1 MTQYIYDNCISILK
15 EELVPAM
22 GCTEPIAIAYCA
34 AKLRETLGEE
44 PDKVTVL
51 VSGNILKN
59 VKSVVVPNTGG
70 RKGIKTAVAA
80 GIVAGEADKELEV
93 IASVPEAKLPEIE
106 KYVNNCEMEVKCLD
120 TPWMLDIFLTG
131 YKGEHKAAVRISN
144 GHKNIVYIEKDG
156 EVLFEKEAE
165 NSMGDRKS
173 DLSVLSLD
181 NIYEFAE
188 TVDLELVVDVLKR
201 QLDYNTAISAEGFN
215 GNWGAN
221 IGKLMMEIGEGRIE
235 LEAAACAAAGSDAR
249 MSGCE
254 MPVIILSGSGNQ
266 GMTASLPVY
275 RYAKELGV
283 SEDKMYRALIISD
296 LVTVFQKRGIGLL
309 SAYCGAVSAGVGA
322 GAGIA
327 YLNGADKETIGHT
340 IENAVA
346 ILSGTICDGAKP
358 SCAAKIASAV
368 NAGILGHKMAKSGNN
383 FGAGEGII
391 GNDIEDTVENVGILA
406 AKGMKETDRV
416 ILDIMTK

>member
-34 AKLRETLGEE
+34 AKLKEKLGEE
-44 PDKVTVL
+44 PDKVSVL

-93 IASVPEAKLPEIE
+93 IASVPEEKLPEIE
-106 KYVNNCEMEVKCLD
+106 SYVNGCEMEVKCLD

-188 TVDLELVVDVLKR
+188 TVDLELVKDVLKR

-221 IGKLMMEIGEGRIE
+221 IGTLMMETGKGNIE
-235 LEAAACAAAGSDAR
+235 IEAAACAAAGSDAR

-283 SEDKMYRALIISD
+283 TEDKMYRALIISD

-309 SAYCGAVSAGVGA
+309 SAYCGAISAGVGS

-346 ILSGTICDGAKP
+346 MLSGTICDGAKP

-368 NAGILGHKMAKSGNN
+368 NAGILGYKMAKSGNN

-391 GNDIEDTVENVGILA
+391 GTDIEDTVVNVGILA